1 MSADAIAV
9 PAPAGW
15 HNPLRD
21 KRDKR
26 MPRIAGPCGVV
37 IFGVTGDLSRKKLM
51 PAIYDL
57 ANRGLLPPSFALV
70 GFARRD
76 WADEDFGQIVYE
88 AVKEHARTPFRQE
101 VWDRLSEGFRFVQ
114 GSFDDDESFASLAEA
129 LNKLDVERGTGGN
142 HAFYLS
148 IPPNAFPVVCEQ
160 LKKSGLADPQDGRWS
175 RVVIEKPFGHDLQIA
190 KELNAVVN
198 SVFPEESVFR
208 IDHYLGKETV
218 QNLIALRFANT
229 LFEPLWNNL
238 TIDHVQITVAETQ
251 GVGERW
257 PYYDEYGAMGDM
269 VQNHMMQLLC
279 LVAMEPPSDL
289 QPDSVRNEKVK
300 VLKSLRHI
308 GRAEVAQN
316 VVRGQ
321 YVKGVV
327 DGRQVKGYAEE
338 KGSESETETFV
349 AIQAHIDNWRWAGV
363 PFFLRTGKRLP
374 QRDTEIFIQFKGVPH
389 SIFTGDSK
397 ADMQPNQLLIRLQ
410 PEEDIVLKVMNQAP
424 GLSLEGMRLE
434 SLPLSLSLSAKH
446 NMRRRIAYERLILDA
461 LNGVSTLFVRRD
473 EVEKAW
479 EWVDGVNDAWRKN
492 GQPPRPYAAG
502 SWGPAGAF
510 ALIEREGRAW
520 HEN

>member
-1 MSADAIAV
+1 MAIPEISDGLV
-9 PAPAGW
+9 
-15 HNPLRD
+15 L
-21 KRDKR
+21 
-26 MPRIAGPCGVV
+26 
-37 IFGVTGDLSRKKLM
+37 FGGGGDLSLRMLF
-51 PAIYDL
+51 PSL
-57 ANRGLLPPSFALV
+57 AFLEADGLLPEGLPIIA
-70 GFARRD
+70 A
-76 WADEDFGQIVYE
+76 
-88 AVKEHARTPFRQE
+88 ARTPMDDAAFRQLVRDALE
-101 VWDRLSEGFRFVQ
+101 KRAAETVASGAADRLLARMRYVAVDVTQPGELQRLGALMAEMNIACPLYYLSVSPSLYSAICQ
-114 GSFDDDESFASLAEA
+114 GLLAA
-129 LNKLDVERGTGGN
+129 GLTGGK
-142 HAFYLS
+142 A
-148 IPPNAFPVVCEQ
+148 
-160 LKKSGLADPQDGRWS
+160 
-175 RVVIEKPFGHDLQIA
+175 RVLMEKPIGKDLASSMVINDQVQA
-190 KELNAVVN
+190 AF
-198 SVFPEESVFR
+198 SEERIFR

-300 VLKSLRHI
+300 VLRSLRPI

-327 DGRQVKGYAEE
+327 DGRQVQGYAEE
-338 KGSESETETFV
+338 KGSESQTETFV

-389 SIFTGDSK
+389 SIFTGESK

-410 PEEDIVLKVMNQAP
+410 PEEDIVLRLMNQAP

-434 SLPLSLSLSAKH
+434 SLPLSLSLKNIH
-446 NMRRRIAYERLILDA
+446 KTPTRRRIAYERLILDA
-461 LNGVSTLFVRRD
+461 LRGNSTLFVRRD

-492 GQPPRPYAAG
+492 GAAPRPYAAG

>member
-1 MSADAIAV
+1 MRYLRFQYRGGLMADLETSDGLV
-9 PAPAGW
+9 
-15 HNPLRD
+15 L
-21 KRDKR
+21 
-26 MPRIAGPCGVV
+26 
-37 IFGVTGDLSRKKLM
+37 FGGGGDLSLRMLF
-51 PAIYDL
+51 PAL
-57 ANRGLLPPSFALV
+57 AWLEHENLLPPSLPIVGAARSVMDDEAFRVLVREALQKRAPDTIAS
-70 GFARRD
+70 GAADRLLARTSYVAVDVTR
-76 WADEDFGQIVYE
+76 ADELERVGEQM
-88 AVKEHARTPFRQE
+88 
-101 VWDRLSEGFRFVQ
+101 
-114 GSFDDDESFASLAEA
+114 AE
-129 LNKLDVERGTGGN
+129 LNIRRPLY
-142 HAFYLS
+142 YLS
-148 IPPNAFPVVCEQ
+148 VSPSLYSAICA
-160 LKKSGLADPQDGRWS
+160 GLLAAGLTGDCS
-175 RVVIEKPFGHDLQIA
+175 RVVMEKPIGKDLATSKVINDQVQAAFSEDRI
-190 KELNAVVN
+190 
-198 SVFPEESVFR
+198 FR

-300 VLKSLRHI
+300 VLRSLRPI
-308 GRAEVAQN
+308 DRSDVERQ

-327 DGRQVKGYAEE
+327 DGRQAPGYAEE
-338 KGSESETETFV
+338 KGGASNTETFV

-374 QRDTEIFIQFKGVPH
+374 QRDTEIFIQFKPVPH
-389 SIFTGDSK
+389 SIFTGESK
-397 ADMQPNQLLIRLQ
+397 ADMRANQLLIRLQ
-410 PEEDIVLKVMNQAP
+410 PDEDIVLSLMNQAP

-434 SLPLSLSLSAKH
+434 SLPLSLSLKTSGA
-446 NMRRRIAYERLILDA
+446 RRRIAYERLILDA
-461 LNGVSTLFVRRD
+461 LRGNSTLFVRRD

-479 EWVDGVNDAWRKN
+479 EWVDGINDAVRKN
-492 GQPPRPYAAG
+492 GVAPRPYAAG

-510 ALIEREGRAW
+510 ALIEREGRTW
-520 HEN
+520 HED